1 MIIAAHYCVYKEL
14 LSQQPLNKVEAQSYI
29 KSQLKAHFLNLDSN
43 AVKALSIM
51 GLESYAY
58 AIQIQLLSLQY
69 KVVLHPVGSYEF
81 IGILKDLVT
90 QTFPELTV

>member
-29 KSQLKAHFLNLDSN
+29 KNQLTTHLSNLDTN
-43 AVKALSIM
+43 AISALNIM
-51 GLESYAY
+51 GLESYTY

-69 KVVLHPVGSYEF
+69 KVVFYPVGNYEF
-81 IGILKDLVT
+81 MGILKDILKS
-90 QTFPELTV
+90 TFPELVG